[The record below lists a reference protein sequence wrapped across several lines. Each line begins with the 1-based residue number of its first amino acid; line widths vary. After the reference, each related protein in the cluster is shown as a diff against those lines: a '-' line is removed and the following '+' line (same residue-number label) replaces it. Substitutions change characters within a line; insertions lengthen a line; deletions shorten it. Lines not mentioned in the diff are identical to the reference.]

1 MPVSHT
7 PAKHTIPSG
16 INTSLQRLHAALEG
30 LSRRGLAAAD
40 FEGFERELHGLFV
53 VAEREVLGEE
63 LERLDVDLPQV
74 MIGGQV
80 HHRVLRSS
88 ETYTSAVGPVKV
100 MRTLYR
106 AGKGKA
112 VVPMDLRAGLIEGQ
126 WTPLAAR
133 QGSFLVAHLTAQ
145 EAEGVLRELGNM
157 APSKSS
163 LDRLPK
169 RLGEC
174 WEASREDFEGQLREG
189 LSVPAAATTLA
200 VSLDGIHVPMKDAL
214 RKAKG
219 AADTEKAKG
228 CYREAGCG
236 TVSFYDAQGERLR
249 SIRLGRMPQAKK
261 ATLKKM
267 LTAEVQAVLAQRP
280 ELTVVKLADGAK
292 DNWTYLS
299 GALPGGVELIDFY
312 HACDHLKDTFDTAY
326 GQASTLAQAQFKK
339 YRHILLEDVQGVG
352 RVIRALRHLHSKHPR
367 RKRIG
372 EVLGYF
378 RGNRRRMRY
387 AEARARNLPVDS
399 GVVEAACK
407 TLVTQRLKRSG
418 MRWRNPGGQAI
429 LTLRGLVQSDRFD
442 SGWKML
448 SETYR
453 AEVGIPDT
461 VLPFPRARTK

>member
-1 MPVSHT
+1 M
-7 PAKHTIPSG
+7 PSG
-16 INTSLQRLHAALEG
+16 INASLQRLQVALEG
-30 LSRRGLAAAD
+30 LSARGLAAAD

-53 VAEREVLGEE
+53 VAEREVLAEE
-63 LERLDVDLPQV
+63 LEALDMDLPQV

-112 VVPMDLRAGLIEGQ
+112 VVPLELRAGLIEGQ

-133 QGSFLVAHLTAQ
+133 QGSFLVAHMTAQ
-145 EAEGVLRELGNM
+145 ESEAVLRELGNM
-157 APSKSS
+157 TPSKSS

-169 RLGEC
+169 RLGER
-174 WEASREDFEGQLREG
+174 WEAGREDFEGHLREG
-189 LSVPAAATTLA
+189 LSVPQAAATVA
-200 VSLDGIHVPMKDAL
+200 VSLDGVLVPMKEVPDT
-214 RKAKG
+214 AKG
-219 AADTEKAKG
+219 APGTEKAKG
-228 CYREAGCG
+228 GYREAGCG
-236 TVSFYDAQGERLR
+236 TVSFYDAQGERLG

-267 LTAEVQAVLAQRP
+267 LSAEVQAVLAQRP

-299 GALPGGVELIDFY
+299 AALPGGVELIDFY
-312 HACDHLKDTFDTAY
+312 HACEHLKAAFDTAY
-326 GQASTLAQAQFKK
+326 GQDSPQAAAQFKK
-339 YRHILLEDVQGVG
+339 YRHILLEDLKGAG
-352 RVIRALRHLHSKHPR
+352 RVIRALIYLHWKHPR

-372 EVLGYF
+372 AVLGYF
-378 RGNRRRMRY
+378 RGNRHRMGY
-387 AEARARNLPVDS
+387 AEARARNLPVGS

-407 TLVTQRLKRSG
+407 TLVSQRLKQSG

-429 LTLRGLVQSDRFD
+429 LTLRSLVQSDRFD

-448 SETYR
+448 AETYHS
-453 AEVGIPDT
+453 EVEIPDN
-461 VLPFPRARTK
+461 VVPFPRARAK